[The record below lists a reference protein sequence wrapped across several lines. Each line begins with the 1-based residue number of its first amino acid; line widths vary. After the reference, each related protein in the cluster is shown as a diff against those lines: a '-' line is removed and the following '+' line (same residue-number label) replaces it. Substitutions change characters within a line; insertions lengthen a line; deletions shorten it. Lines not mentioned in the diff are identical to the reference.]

1 MDFDSYKVK
10 MPYPVADETLPTAR
24 ELDILQKYG
33 PSGAGPSL
41 GGLPAKPR
49 VSREQDFR
57 QQMDAYQKEIR
68 RLDEMFRRDA
78 IEQANLK
85 DHPKAKAAY
94 GLAWEYGHS
103 AGYAEVY
110 YYLLD
115 LADLLLSE

>member
-1 MDFDSYKVK
+1 MDFDSYKNK
-10 MPYPVADETLPTAR
+10 LPYPVEDETLPTVR

-33 PSGAGPSL
+33 LSGTGPSL

-57 QQMDAYQKEIR
+57 QQMDAYREESR
-68 RLDEMFRRDA
+68 RLEQQFRRDA
-78 IEQANLK
+78 IEAAGLK